1 MVPQYQEARNLDL
14 PGKKMSEFEMEATGQ
29 APSSPGETS
38 GCSVTSWFKM
48 PEPRGNR
55 KPS

>member
-14 PGKKMSEFEMEATGQ
+14 PGKKMSEFEMEGTGQ

-38 GCSVTSWFKM
+38 GCSVTSWFDAQTK
-48 PEPRGNR
+48 R
-55 KPS
+55 